1 MKISLRQDG
10 TALVLDNPEGLYHV
24 VDRAIDPYNKY
35 DLEEVLDYAATNP
48 DDVLPEG
55 SFEDGG
61 YWYPPEPEPVGTHS
75 RSNGSWVTD
84 QTLVAARLAS
94 RVAEMCASLDN
105 EASPQVLLD
114 GFTYQGVRI
123 QADPVA
129 QQNATAFL
137 TAVNAGVPIPFPVEW
152 RTKANDTFLIADL
165 DALKAF
171 ANKMLLFVQTVFH
184 ARWQLKDALRA
195 ASTVEQVETLYA
207 GGVAQM
213 RQIGDVIAGS

>member
-1 MKISLRQDG
+1 MDVLGIHDKGGYYDVFFLQDG
-10 TALVLDNPEGLYHV
+10 RLAVHQAYP
-24 VDRAIDPYNKY
+24 
-35 DLEEVLDYAATNP
+35 
-48 DDVLPEG
+48 
-55 SFEDGG
+55 DGG
-61 YWYPPEPEPVGTHS
+61 LPFDYDGVRAELLARPELANFDPDAYQRAKVDLGQWVADRCKALDDTVSPE
-75 RSNGSWVTD
+75 
-84 QTLVAARLAS
+84 
-94 RVAEMCASLDN
+94 
-105 EASPQVLLD
+105 VLLD

-137 TAVNAGVPIPFPVEW
+137 TAVAAGVQIPFPVEW

-171 ANKMLLFVQTVFH
+171 SNKMLLFVQTVFH

-195 ASTVEQVETLYA
+195 AATLDQAEALYA

-213 RQIGDVIAGS
+213 RQIGDAI